1 MPRLF
6 TADAVVP
13 RGGRS
18 VAARHR
24 ELTDDAKTPTNG
36 AATKQSFEADVSRLM
51 HLMVHSVYSDH
62 EIFVRERVLKPS

>member
-1 MPRLF
+1 
-6 TADAVVP
+6 
-13 RGGRS
+13 
-18 VAARHR
+18 
-24 ELTDDAKTPTNG
+24 LTDDAKTPTNG